1 MKSCTLLHLLVC
13 ICICL
18 IHPPLVRL
26 PPNFVL
32 HFLPFPFFYS
42 QPKKGKK
49 AAVPKKVVSLDG
61 CTGCSPF
68 DARNG
73 GGDDT
78 SDALFMF
85 RLVMG
90 GASKSKVVVCS
101 TDSAAAATAW
111 IHSIKAVVF
120 QAGASRSTVSPQYQP
135 VSAAALKAASSE
147 GERSMNTLYSSSW
160 QRFDNLTMLNG
171 RLALNLGIA
180 GPV

>member
-1 MKSCTLLHLLVC
+1 MEDVNLV
-13 ICICL
+13 
-18 IHPPLVRL
+18 HEMGVRL
-26 PPNFVL
+26 GKEKGKGHKFTAYWGQLRRGSDSSGPRIEL
-32 HFLPFPFFYS
+32 HEATETAGGDIGMKK
-42 QPKKGKK
+42 PKKGKK

-101 TDSAAAATAW
+101 TDSAAAAMAW

-120 QAGASRSTVSPQYQP
+120 QA
-135 VSAAALKAASSE
+135 
-147 GERSMNTLYSSSW
+147 
-160 QRFDNLTMLNG
+160 
-171 RLALNLGIA
+171 
-180 GPV
+180 